1 MKIIGGIYKG
11 RNIRYPHGAVN
22 LRPTSALVRKAIF
35 DMVGSISIFG
45 VLGVIEGAEVADIY
59 AGTGMLGIEAISRG
73 AGRVTFV
80 ESNHRAAM
88 SIKQNLDDLGVPV
101 SRYSI
106 IHSRVDR
113 FLRSSSMFDIAF
125 VDAPYDLVYSVP
137 GAYSVVD
144 HHLGEPA
151 GHSGHAGHSG
161 PARHSGSASSSEK
174 RADKRT
180 PVIGGNLLSQLRASL
195 AVIETRPGDYIIPSG
210 WEVIKQHR
218 YGGTMVTVL
227 HMRTSSTT

>member
-151 GHSGHAGHSG
+151 GHSG
-161 PARHSGSASSSEK
+161 PASSSEK

-218 YGGTMVTVL
+218 YGGTMITVL

>member
-80 ESNHRAAM
+80 ESNHRATM

-151 GHSGHAGHSG
+151 GHSG
-161 PARHSGSASSSEK
+161 PTSSSEK